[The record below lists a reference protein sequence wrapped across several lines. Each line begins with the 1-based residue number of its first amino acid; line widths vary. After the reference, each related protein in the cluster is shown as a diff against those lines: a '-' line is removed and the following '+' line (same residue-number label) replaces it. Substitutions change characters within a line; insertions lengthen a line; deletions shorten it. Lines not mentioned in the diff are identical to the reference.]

1 MSGPK
6 SAAIAARAKSKTK
19 SGRHALNTKSRSM
32 SVSVIYSLSTNL
44 KFFESQTN
52 IFITLKYLCDK
63 STP

>member
-32 SVSVIYSLSTNL
+32 SVSVIYSFVKEFQIFGEPNQH
-44 KFFESQTN
+44 FHN
-52 IFITLKYLCDK
+52 IKAFV
-63 STP
+63 

>member
-32 SVSVIYSLSTNL
+32 SVSVIYSLSKNS
-44 KFFESQTN
+44 KFFGEPNQHFHN
-52 IFITLKYLCDK
+52 IEAFV
-63 STP
+63 